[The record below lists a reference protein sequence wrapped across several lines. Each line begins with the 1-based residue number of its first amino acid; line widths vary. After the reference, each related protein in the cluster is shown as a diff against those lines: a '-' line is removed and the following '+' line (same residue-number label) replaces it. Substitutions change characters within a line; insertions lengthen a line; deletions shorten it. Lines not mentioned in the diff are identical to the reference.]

1 MRGTA
6 GFMAPEIVTKGSL
19 ATYEGP

>member
-6 GFMAPEIVTKGSL
+6 GFMAPEIVTKGSF